1 MSATIALLRA
11 AGGRRRSPTDRGS
24 CDNQPP
30 SLAKATLKVSALSS
44 SPQYPAGPDSTSSFV
59 MGDEKRRPSFALI
72 RRLTDTLRMWR
83 QREKE
88 RAELARM
95 SLYEL
100 RDIGL
105 STSDRWREVN
115 KPFWR

>member
-1 MSATIALLRA
+1 MSATIAPLRA
-11 AGGRRRSPTDRGS
+11 AGGRRRTPADRGS
-24 CDNQPP
+24 CANQPP
-30 SLAKATLKVSALSS
+30 SLAGATLKVTALSS
-44 SPQYPAGPDSTSSFV
+44 SPLYPAGPAPTTSLV
-59 MGDEKRRPSFALI
+59 MGDEKRRLSFALI

-100 RDIGL
+100 HDIGL

-115 KPFWR
+115 KPFSR